1 MSFLKLFTVLTFS
14 ASFALAATAGVKT
27 HKNEKFKYSLSAPEK
42 WVVQELKDATSPV
55 KLNLWGDDK
64 KVSMILMVS
73 ENDAK
78 TATVDFLKSMEA
90 ARNLKNKL
98 KADQSI
104 VAPALLKK
112 WNVSE
117 GSRAEYELTGKGP
130 NFPVIQKTLVLKKAK
145 LVYAIIFAYPKADES
160 KFKKSLEDVEI
171 SFRALD

>member
-1 MSFLKLFTVLTFS
+1 MLFLKIFTVFTF
-14 ASFALAATAGVKT
+14 AANLAFAATAGVKT

-42 WVVQELKDATSPV
+42 WAVQEIKDATSPV

-78 TATVDFLKSMEA
+78 TTSVDFLKSMES

-98 KADQSI
+98 KADQSA
-104 VAPALLKK
+104 VNSAQLKK

-145 LVYAIIFAYPKADES
+145 LIYAIIFAYPKADES
-160 KFKKSLEDVEI
+160 KFKKSLADVEI